1 MIKYLRDFGIVS
13 FVEAKLRII
22 QARKQVVRIHLHTF
36 EGNRFRFGD
45 LPDPGIGY
53 CQIVV
58 YLWYMGIL
66 LL

>member
-1 MIKYLRDFGIVS
+1 
-13 FVEAKLRII
+13 
-22 QARKQVVRIHLHTF
+22 LHTF

-58 YLWYMGIL
+58 YLWYMGIML
-66 LL
+66 L